1 MSKAAYG
8 IGDYVFLVNGPL
20 RTSRPAGEVRI
31 VAQLPDAD
39 GQAQYRVQSKSET
52 FERRIVATDIDAE
65 RSQTPRTV
73 DQGTKKV
80 DPQGSWLTA
89 GNIKVHK

>member
-8 IGDYVFLVNGPL
+8 VGDHVFLVNGPL
-20 RTSRPAGEVRI
+20 RTSRPEGEFRI

-52 FERRIVATDIDAE
+52 FERRIVATDIDVE
-65 RSQTPRTV
+65 RSQTSRSA

-80 DPQGSWLTA
+80 DPKGSWLTA
-89 GNIKVHK
+89 GSIKVHK